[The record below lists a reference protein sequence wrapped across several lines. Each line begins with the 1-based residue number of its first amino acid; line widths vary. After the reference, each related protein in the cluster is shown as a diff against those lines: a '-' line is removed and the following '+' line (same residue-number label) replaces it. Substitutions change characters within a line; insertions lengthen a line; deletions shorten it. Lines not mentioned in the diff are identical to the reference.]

1 MNISR
6 NLVILGAATIAAAT
20 TSWTVPAS
28 AADPYYK
35 GKTIT
40 VLIGRGPGSGTDAT
54 VRSFTKYWSKYIP
67 GNPKIINKNT
77 KGFAAFNTVY
87 EKGKPDGTLITFTP
101 YDPVSPMTKR
111 KGFRADYGKMS
122 FVGGFVN
129 PPMLYALTKVIKSN
143 NDIMKMKGAI
153 YGGQRPTLR
162 FDLMGRIT
170 QDIMGNDYRYT
181 TGFGGGKKVLNA
193 MRRGEIHLQT
203 VGLNLYRLTAERAL
217 VKTGKAIPLWHYDF
231 PQAPMMAKEVFGP
244 EIPSFEA
251 HYTKI
256 HGKKPSG
263 EMWDIYK
270 WMAKT
275 VNGLSYSAWM
285 PPGVK
290 KEAYEALLASFEKTA
305 KDPAYLAEQK
315 KMFGFNLPVVDRA
328 TGLDV
333 VKAMTDATP
342 AQVSFLNKYIKEG
355 AKHKIKKKKKK

>member
-1 MNISR
+1 MA
-6 NLVILGAATIAAAT
+6 VTGYA
-20 TSWTVPAS
+20 VPSDVEAK
-28 AADPYYK
+28 DYYA

-40 VLIGRGPGSGTDAT
+40 VLIGRSPGSGTDAT
-54 VRSFTKYWSKYIP
+54 VRSFTKFWAKYIP

-77 KGFAAFNTVY
+77 KGFPAFNIVY
-87 EKGKPDGTLITFTP
+87 EKGKKDGTMLAFTP

-129 PPMLYALTKVIKSN
+129 PPMLYVLNKKLKN
-143 NDIMKMKGAI
+143 KDDIMKMKGAI

-170 QDIMGNDYRYT
+170 MDIMGNDYKYT

-193 MRRGEIHLQT
+193 MRRGEVDLQT
-203 VGLNLYRLTAERAL
+203 VGLNLYRLTAEPAL

-231 PQAPMMAKEVFGP
+231 PQAPQMAKKVFGP

-251 HYTKI
+251 HYTKV

-263 EMWDIYK
+263 ELWDIYK

-285 PPGVK
+285 PPGVNQ
-290 KEAYEALLASFEKTA
+290 EAYKALRASFAKTA
-305 KDPAYLAEQK
+305 KDPAYRAEQL
-315 KMFGFNLPVVDRA
+315 KMFGFNLPVVDHA

-333 VKAMTDATP
+333 VKAMTDASP
-342 AQVSFLNKYIKEG
+342 ARVAFMNKYIKEG